1 MKPSSTARPRRS
13 APLEEGLVPDLR
25 AAIDAQARGDAAGA
39 RARFARLLERRPDHP
54 LILHYAGLNL
64 HLLGEHEEGLTLLR
78 RSTELAPTEAGFW
91 RNLAG
96 VLHARR
102 LLDECARAL
111 ERAHGLEPAHSGTLL
126 QRARLELERGRWPAA
141 ADLFALLIAS
151 SAPSAERLQAHAG
164 LAVALS
170 AMGLYRE
177 AEESLKG
184 ALRLAPDDPEIWIQL
199 GEVALSLGEYERARA
214 ALGEAA
220 RLAPDHEAPPTGL
233 AAILLEEGRFEEARR
248 ALRVVL
254 ACHPHSLRA
263 WTLLFTLKGHD
274 EDSSRDLETALRL
287 AADPTPAWDEDPHA
301 GAFLIALGGALEE
314 RSAYEEAFRLYERGN
329 RLRHRPGRYE
339 AAAEARYDRALL
351 LATGA
356 DFRRRHTPQEP
367 PPPFTPVYIV
377 GMPRS
382 GTTLMEEML
391 AAHPALSP
399 GGEMSSF
406 HALLLRTLRLRHLGE
421 LPEALARADAETI
434 VALRRASTDLLARTA
449 RGKPFVTDKMP
460 ANYLFLGL
468 LRTLFPHLRI
478 LHMRRDPRD
487 TCLSCYTTNFRFGH
501 EFASNLTDLGTHY
514 RCYETVVGFW
524 REALPPSLFLDVDYE
539 TLVAEPEPTL
549 RRVLAFLGLP
559 WDPAVLAFHEV
570 VRPVRTASVYQVRQ
584 PLNRRSVGRWRRF
597 APWLGPLDEALGL
610 RTPLPPPFTLPE
622 GFHA

>member
-1 MKPSSTARPRRS
+1 VEIPAADSP
-13 APLEEGLVPDLR
+13 APE
-25 AAIDAQARGDAAGA
+25 
-39 RARFARLLERRPDHP
+39 
-54 LILHYAGLNL
+54 
-64 HLLGEHEEGLTLLR
+64 TLLR
-78 RSTELAPTEAGFW
+78 RALLALRSGEAERAEEDFEHVLALVPDQPLALHYGGLCAHRLGRRDEALRRLRRSLALAPREGAFWANAGFVFHDLGLEEEACGVLLRASELDPENVAVHARLGPLLFARGYHALAEAPLRKSLEARPEDARLWELLARTRLERGRHAEAEKTLRKALAHHPGEPSLWMALGETLLTLDRHDEAREAFLEAG
-91 RNLAG
+91 RLAPKSDLPTLGLAG
-96 VLHARR
+96 VLT
-102 LLDECARAL
+102 D
-111 ERAHGLEPAHSGTLL
+111 
-126 QRARLELERGRWPAA
+126 Q
-141 ADLFALLIAS
+141 
-151 SAPSAERLQAHAG
+151 
-164 LAVALS
+164 
-170 AMGLYRE
+170 
-177 AEESLKG
+177 
-184 ALRLAPDDPEIWIQL
+184 
-199 GEVALSLGEYERARA
+199 
-214 ALGEAA
+214 
-220 RLAPDHEAPPTGL
+220 
-233 AAILLEEGRFEEARR
+233 GRFEEARTTIR
-248 ALRVVL
+248 
-254 ACHPHSLRA
+254 SL
-263 WTLLFTLKGHD
+263 
-274 EDSSRDLETALRL
+274 L
-287 AADPTPAWDEDPHA
+287 AANPDSAAAWSALLGIVRVGGPDDPDLVGARACLARQPELAERPAA
-301 GAFLIALGGALEE
+301 SSFFFALGKACEE
-314 RSAYEEAFRLYERGN
+314 AGLYAEAFRHYTTGN
-329 RLRHRPGRYE
+329 RASGPDTGYRP
-339 AAAEARYDRALL
+339 AFQARFARALL

-382 GTTLMEEML
+382 GTTLMEQML

-406 HALLLRTLRLRHLGE
+406 HEILSASLGVGTKWE
-421 LPEALARADAETI
+421 LPEALARADAEAI

-622 GFHA
+622 GTRL